1 VNGRPTPIEF
11 ELGDATGR
19 GENRLCCTAFSG
31 WLTILLTFAGKTC
44 LQAQKQGAQT
54 MELLAILLLGGIL
67 LGTEVWLHVR
77 RQRVYAQLTSDIVS
91 SLGPSIATLDPDN
104 RYILSLPDSLTEG
117 EFDAAVEAMRKSLGL
132 ENANIHIVIVHGNV
146 TMVEFS

>member
-1 VNGRPTPIEF
+1 
-11 ELGDATGR
+11 
-19 GENRLCCTAFSG
+19 
-31 WLTILLTFAGKTC
+31 
-44 LQAQKQGAQT
+44 